1 MVTRL
6 AATRS
11 EELRR
16 HNMSRLLALV
26 HQHGE
31 QSRADLT
38 TALRLN
44 RSTIGDLVADLV
56 ALGLVTERRPMS
68 GDRAGRPSHVVVP
81 RAEGAFVL
89 SVDVGVE
96 QLTLAVVGLGGGVHA
111 RSSHAVEGSG
121 RRPDRIAARIAR
133 AGERLMKQV
142 TDTPPVA
149 VGVSVPGAVRRGTGT
164 VDGVVELAPN
174 LGWRHVAFG
183 QQLRAKLP
191 WDIPVK
197 VGNDADL
204 GAVGEH
210 QRGAAIGLDNVIY
223 LTGSVGIGAGIIVDG
238 REMYGAGGFAGEIGH
253 VTINPDGPPC
263 HCGSTGCIETYLGEH
278 ALLRAAGVTDEHGA
292 AALANVFAA
301 AEAGDGRAEEGVRTT
316 ALWLGRALAILVN
329 VFNPQAIVVG
339 GSLSHV
345 IRLERA
351 LMEQVLDQRAM
362 AASRAD
368 AAILLPGLGED
379 SALIGAAE
387 SAFAELLAA
396 PDLITV
402 AAASG

>member
-31 QSRADLT
+31 HSRAELT
-38 TALRLN
+38 HALKLN

-96 QLTLAVVGLGGGVHA
+96 QLTLAVVGLGGGVLA
-111 RSSHAVEGSG
+111 RSTHDIEGSG
-121 RRPDRIAARIAR
+121 RRPDRIAGRIAR
-133 AGERLMKQV
+133 AGERLMRQV
-142 TDTPPVA
+142 TDNPPVA

-183 QQLRAKLP
+183 QQLRGKLP

-210 QRGAAIGLDNVIY
+210 QRGAAVGLDNVIY
-223 LTGSVGIGAGIIVDG
+223 LTGSVGIGAGIIADG

-292 AALANVFAA
+292 AALAKVFEA
-301 AEAGDGRAEEGVRTT
+301 AEAGDARAEEAVRTT

-345 IRLERA
+345 IRLERP

-396 PDLITV
+396 PDLIT
-402 AAASG
+402 AAAAPG